1 MYQIITAKSAEAI
14 RTKLTRQKMAP
25 AQSRMEN
32 VAKFREEVIA
42 ELNFMKQF
50 PILDQT
56 ARKEAEKAR
65 KDRRSEMR
73 KSLRNNAGPPLLTEE
88 AEEAEKARKNDL
100 RIIFNKESARWA
112 KIKYEAEVLYQKWL
126 NPILTKM
133 SAEADVELFDSI
145 CEKVEMKGSIA
156 SMKAEIKKTREIH
169 EFEPGNGGMGSGL
182 GTSAFTMGT
191 Q

>member
-1 MYQIITAKSAEAI
+1 
-14 RTKLTRQKMAP
+14 MAP

-88 AEEAEKARKNDL
+88 AEEAEKARKNEL
-100 RIIFNKESARWA
+100 RIIFNRESARWA

-133 SAEADVELFDSI
+133 SADADVELFDSI
-145 CEKVEMKGSIA
+145 CKKVEMKGSLTN
-156 SMKAEIKKTREIH
+156 MEAEAKKTRENYK
-169 EFEPGNGGMGSGL
+169 FETGNGGMESGI